1 MEHRQPPIGRVLAAL
16 VLLISLTASA
26 RAQEL
31 AKAPGVEVFSL
42 TPTPGYFTEPGIA
55 VNPQNPQQVVAV
67 FQDNAHAA
75 YSQDAGHTWQVA
87 SGVEA
92 PNYRVSGD
100 VSVAFDNQ
108 GHAFISCMGFDKLGS
123 FNYWAHGASRS
134 GLFVRRSLDGGKTW
148 EANPVAVIE
157 HPTEPGIPFEDKPY
171 IVSDTTTS
179 RYAGNLYVGWTRWT
193 LTDSQILLSR
203 STDDGKTWSNP
214 LEIDRHPGLPRDDN
228 GAAEG
233 FDGAVGP
240 DGTLYAVW
248 SQDNDIFLTSSH
260 DGGNTFSRARA
271 IIHTAPIMFAIQ
283 TLERANG
290 FPQIAI
296 DPRSQRLYVTWSDYR
311 NGDLDVF
318 CATSSNKGRTW
329 SSPVRVNNDPVHDG
343 ADQFF
348 QWLAVDPVD
357 GTANVV
363 FYDRRGDPQGRK
375 QIVALARSSDGGL
388 TFANYAWTT
397 EPFEAGGVFFGDYS
411 GLAAFGGRVYGAWT
425 EQPPP
430 PPETEKKSDGTPPKP
445 RGTIVKVGVAD
456 FKASAGK
463 RTP

>member
-1 MEHRQPPIGRVLAAL
+1 MHRLFCMEHRQPPIGRVLAAL

-233 FDGAVGP
+233 FDG
-240 DGTLYAVW
+240 W
-248 SQDNDIFLTSSH
+248 
-260 DGGNTFSRARA
+260 
-271 IIHTAPIMFAIQ
+271 
-283 TLERANG
+283 
-290 FPQIAI
+290 
-296 DPRSQRLYVTWSDYR
+296 
-311 NGDLDVF
+311 
-318 CATSSNKGRTW
+318 GRM
-329 SSPVRVNNDPVHDG
+329 
-343 ADQFF
+343 
-348 QWLAVDPVD
+348 
-357 GTANVV
+357 
-363 FYDRRGDPQGRK
+363 
-375 QIVALARSSDGGL
+375 ALSM
-388 TFANYAWTT
+388 
-397 EPFEAGGVFFGDYS
+397 P
-411 GLAAFGGRVYGAWT
+411 YGAKT
-425 EQPPP
+425 
-430 PPETEKKSDGTPPKP
+430 TTS
-445 RGTIVKVGVAD
+445 
-456 FKASAGK
+456 F
-463 RTP
+463 